1 MLLLCRRNTRQEG
14 GPRPV
19 ESLVAA
25 VDAILLRHCFPSSSR
40 LRSIEDR
47 IQSPE
52 IPIAHD
58 SLTHQLHMSD
68 KDLQSIR
75 GNGDRSAEEV
85 RRLELEEA
93 RQRDLK
99 KKAQDEAAKASL
111 DAKRKSV
118 ADFDPEWVRKSLI
131 VKGTVSRVQLK
142 PDPPDA
148 AGQRTVWVILYFKES
163 PDGAF
168 VMCIFNGTRP
178 GWRNSDIGRVG
189 SENYSGL
196 IGKTVETSALV
207 SHPRCA
213 PNSVGMEINI
223 PTQIQVF

>member
-68 KDLQSIR
+68 KDLLLYLLKDELQPQVFSVSLPHHVHRLVSLMMVRPGRALTIDR
-75 GNGDRSAEEV
+75 GN
-85 RRLELEEA
+85 L
-93 RQRDLK
+93 
-99 KKAQDEAAKASL
+99 
-111 DAKRKSV
+111 
-118 ADFDPEWVRKSLI
+118 F
-131 VKGTVSRVQLK
+131 
-142 PDPPDA
+142 
-148 AGQRTVWVILYFKES
+148 
-163 PDGAF
+163 
-168 VMCIFNGTRP
+168 
-178 GWRNSDIGRVG
+178 
-189 SENYSGL
+189 
-196 IGKTVETSALV
+196 
-207 SHPRCA
+207 
-213 PNSVGMEINI
+213 
-223 PTQIQVF
+223 